1 MLFLG
6 GDFLRLSELQPN
18 QSAIVHYIDNRS
30 NIKRRL
36 EDLGIISGTLITCT
50 TKSPLGD
57 PSAYRVRQTIIALRK
72 QDARHIIIGEVSPW
86 IK

>member
-1 MLFLG
+1 M
-6 GDFLRLSELQPN
+6 RLSELKPN
-18 QSAIVHYIDNRS
+18 QSAIVHHIDNSS

-50 TKSPLGD
+50 AKSPLGD

-86 IK
+86 TK